1 MNLYEQHYNPH
12 TFHINAIQTVL
23 VRLDGKMLRI
33 SRPDKVMLKHG
44 FHTDPTLVENEP
56 RMIAQNIYDLTNA
69 QVNRAFWLAPE
80 IINHFLGQTETT
92 PSSKTSL
99 V

>member
-1 MNLYEQHYNPH
+1 MNLYDEHYNPN
-12 TFHINAIQTVL
+12 TFHVNSVQTVL

-69 QVNRAFWLAPE
+69 TVSLS
-80 IINHFLGQTETT
+80 NH
-92 PSSKTSL
+92 
-99 V
+99 